1 MPGSFVLS
9 DPPNYLELTFYTR
22 DSTYILEVCMPFP
35 SPADDYFEP
44 QLQLDNLIVHP
55 AATFF
60 VRMTGIAME
69 PTIHAGD
76 VLIVDR
82 AIVPLDGR
90 AVVVIFQ
97 EKFFVRR
104 VIIEDEKV
112 TLKADNPAFVEIVAA
127 LDEVEVWGVVTSAI
141 HKLHAPTWKRRRR
154 KL

>member
-1 MPGSFVLS
+1 MS
-9 DPPNYLELTFYTR
+9 
-22 DSTYILEVCMPFP
+22 FP
-35 SPADDYFEP
+35 SPADDYLEP
-44 QLQLDNLIVHP
+44 RLQLDSLIIHP

-60 VRMTGIAME
+60 VRMIGAAME

-104 VIIEDEKV
+104 ILVEDERI
-112 TLKADNPAFVEIVAA
+112 TLKADNRAFVDIVAA
-127 LDEVEVWGVVTSAI
+127 VDEIEVWGVVTYAI
-141 HKLHAPTWKRRRR
+141 TKLSSPTWRRRRR
-154 KL
+154 K

>member
-1 MPGSFVLS
+1 
-9 DPPNYLELTFYTR
+9 
-22 DSTYILEVCMPFP
+22 
-35 SPADDYFEP
+35 
-44 QLQLDNLIVHP
+44 VHP

-60 VRMTGIAME
+60 VRMTGMAME

-104 VIIEDEKV
+104 ILIEDDKI
-112 TLKADNPAFVEIVAA
+112 TLKADHPAFVDIVAA
-127 LDEVEVWGVVTSAI
+127 LDEVEVWGVVTYAI
-141 HKLHAPTWKRRRR
+141 HKLSAPSWKRRRR
-154 KL
+154 KP

>member
-1 MPGSFVLS
+1 
-9 DPPNYLELTFYTR
+9 
-22 DSTYILEVCMPFP
+22 MPFP

-44 QLQLDNLIVHP
+44 RLQLDNLIVHP

-60 VRMTGIAME
+60 VRMTGMAME

-76 VLIVDR
+76 VLIGDR

-104 VIIEDEKV
+104 ILIEDDKI
-112 TLKADNPAFVEIVAA
+112 TLKADHPAFVDIVAA
-127 LDEVEVWGVVTSAI
+127 LDEVEVWGVVTYAI
-141 HKLHAPTWKRRRR
+141 HKLHAPAWKRRRR
-154 KL
+154 KP

>member
-1 MPGSFVLS
+1 MS
-9 DPPNYLELTFYTR
+9 
-22 DSTYILEVCMPFP
+22 FP
-35 SPADDYFEP
+35 SPADDYLEP
-44 QLQLDNLIVHP
+44 RLQLDSLIIHP

-60 VRMTGIAME
+60 VRMIGTAME

-104 VIIEDEKV
+104 IIIEDEKI
-112 TLKADNPAFVEIVAA
+112 TLKADNRAFVDIVAA
-127 LDEVEVWGVVTSAI
+127 IDEIEVGGVITYAI
-141 HKLHAPTWKRRRR
+141 HKLNAPAWKRRRR
-154 KL
+154 RQQHS